1 ALLQYS
7 ECSNQFRWHGLPADI
22 EMDQG
27 SSRLRAIISI
37 IGDPN
42 FSHAVG
48 FHARLLGCRACGV
61 HRRARIFPAG
71 PPARALHCLCSALPP
86 ALLMANILA
95 RESCSF
101 SRKHTAERLCA
112 QPLVSSLARQFV
124 RDHCHSSVFL
134 KRPASCTALVPSYRR
149 VFGNLCDTMCPGVS
163 RIRLRLR
170 TERIGGVSP
179 NRPGPRRSRSRR
191 RPERALSTVCGHQGL
206 SHGISI
212 PAWSSSR
219 GS

>member
-1 ALLQYS
+1 
-7 ECSNQFRWHGLPADI
+7 
-22 EMDQG
+22 
-27 SSRLRAIISI
+27 
-37 IGDPN
+37 
-42 FSHAVG
+42 
-48 FHARLLGCRACGV
+48 
-61 HRRARIFPAG
+61 
-71 PPARALHCLCSALPP
+71 
-86 ALLMANILA
+86 MANILA
-95 RESCSF
+95 GESCSF

-124 RDHCHSSVFL
+124 RDHCHSSGFL

-219 GS
+219 GSGRHQCANCRAAVARISRGGRSGYGDSRRSSGDGPICRGACYRDPHPAGCRLVSTG